1 MSKLNF
7 YMLCRPTREIF
18 IKIADMDMAST
29 HGQMEASFLGL
40 STWTEKRVMECLPL
54 GMVTDFR

>member
-1 MSKLNF
+1 
-7 YMLCRPTREIF
+7 MLCRPTREIF